1 MNPYFS
7 LTDKVYDIT
16 EKYPELIDPLVSMGY
31 ESLKNDALRK
41 LMGRSISLEMALKT
55 RHLDLKKT
63 EQTLVEVIRRTCE
76 DPDALRVTGVL
87 PCPIRIQLT
96 EKLNNWI
103 EKHHANVS
111 CDLQAASMGLD
122 HIEEQVKNSKSADD
136 LADIYLS
143 AGFGLFF
150 DRSLLGHYSDADVFA
165 DLTGL
170 KTLNSCFE
178 NEHLQLKD
186 PKGQYS
192 ILAAVPAVFMVNE
205 SLLNGR
211 AFPKSWKDLLSPE
224 FEDSIAMPVRD
235 LDLFNALL
243 LGIYSRY
250 GEDGVRAL
258 GRNLMSSMHP
268 AEMVKT
274 GAKSKKLSGPA
285 VTVMPYFFTLMNRE
299 NNALTPVCPS
309 DGAVLSPIFL
319 LSKASS
325 AEKSQEFISYL
336 ASKEMGEVFCAGGKF
351 PSAHP
356 DVNNGLSP
364 DQTFLWPGWDFI
376 YSHDIGSLLKETER
390 MFFEAS
396 EENK

>member
-16 EKYPELIDPLVSMGY
+16 EQYPELIDPLVRMGY

-41 LMGRSISLEMALKT
+41 LMGRSVSLEMALKT
-55 RHLDLKKT
+55 RHLDLEKS
-63 EQTLVEVIRRTCE
+63 EQTLVDVIRHTRE
-76 DPDALRVTGVL
+76 NPDALRVTGVL

-96 EKLNNWI
+96 EKLNAWI
-103 EKHHANVS
+103 EEHHAQIS

-122 HIEEQVKNSKSADD
+122 HIEEQVKNSRSADD

-150 DRSLLGHYSDADVFA
+150 DRSLLGHYCDAGVFA
-165 DLTGL
+165 DLTGMEH
-170 KTLNSCFE
+170 LNSCFD
-178 NEHLQLKD
+178 NEQLQLKD

-205 SLLNGR
+205 SALNGR
-211 AFPKSWKDLLSPE
+211 AFPESWSDLLSPE
-224 FEDSIAMPVRD
+224 FENSIAMPVRD

-243 LGIYSRY
+243 LGIYSHY
-250 GEDGVRAL
+250 GEEGIRAL
-258 GRNLMSSMHP
+258 GRNFRSAMHP

-274 GAKSKKLSGPA
+274 GTKSKSAPGPA
-285 VTVMPYFFTLMNRE
+285 VTVMPYFFTLMNRD
-299 NNALTPVCPS
+299 NSALTPVWPS

-319 LSKASS
+319 LSKAAS
-325 AEKSQEFISYL
+325 AEKSQAFISYL
-336 ASKEMGEVFCAGGKF
+336 ASKELGEVFCAGGKF

-356 DVNNGLSP
+356 DVDNGLSQ

-390 MFFEAS
+390 IFFEAS
-396 EENK
+396 EETR